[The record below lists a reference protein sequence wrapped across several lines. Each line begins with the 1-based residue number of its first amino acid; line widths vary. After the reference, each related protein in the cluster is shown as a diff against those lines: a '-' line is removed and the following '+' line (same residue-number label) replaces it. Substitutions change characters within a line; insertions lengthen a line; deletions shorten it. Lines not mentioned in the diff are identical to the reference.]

1 MYDHLGSVLFNQVNF
16 EYEDKPAYFEQVI
29 PSVEKLASWD
39 SIQSCM
45 NNPEFYDFE
54 LIDQYNQK
62 IEIPVEKKAWI
73 NNKVVQQKHFLF
85 DKVKNGATLICTNYG
100 FQNEFVYELLHTFE
114 RIFDVHA
121 AAHAYCGLEST
132 KSFTIHDDYPANFI
146 IQVEGTTKWKVFN
159 NRISYLFETG
169 RMNGQLHED
178 MLETAIDVEMKPG
191 DMLYIPSR
199 MYHCAS
205 PEDKRISVSIPCWNR
220 LPSDQPGTEIDRNKY
235 SIWS

>member
-29 PSVEKLASWD
+29 PSVDKLASWD

-121 AAHAYCGLEST
+121 AAHVHAHPQAPLDARSLPG
-132 KSFTIHDDYPANFI
+132 
-146 IQVEGTTKWKVFN
+146 
-159 NRISYLFETG
+159 
-169 RMNGQLHED
+169 
-178 MLETAIDVEMKPG
+178 ETAARRRRQQRRVP
-191 DMLYIPSR
+191 
-199 MYHCAS
+199 
-205 PEDKRISVSIPCWNR
+205 
-220 LPSDQPGTEIDRNKY
+220 
-235 SIWS
+235 